1 MQFKQSFKTH
11 LLLGFFLVKSAI
23 AQGTDKYWIDV
34 DYLLWKIKENPV
46 PAALVT
52 KADFSDAL
60 PGAIGQ
66 PHTRVVLGKKSVDM
80 EWMQGFELGA
90 GAWLKQNIGLQASFF
105 LLPSVSKSKHL
116 KTSGQPGSA
125 NYAVPIFDVTG
136 VFGLN
141 GVPGETIF
149 ILPGPDENEPG
160 FFGDFTLLLK
170 SELQGAELNTFYRSL
185 RREHFV
191 LDWIFGVRWID
202 LHEKFLFKARTHA
215 ASGSSFGN
223 AFYNFKDRF
232 ETTNHFLAGQVG
244 MDARFKTKRW
254 HLDALLK
261 GELGATLEKLEI
273 HGSSRTSGGNLF
285 FLTEG
290 TANETL
296 AGGVFAEP
304 SNRGSRK
311 KSRFAWGIESKIR
324 AGVDVTKTLELH
336 LGYSFLWISKVLRPG
351 DQIDRKINST
361 RTALADAS
369 RATVGVGPGP
379 VPFGG
384 APAAAPLPRGSKR
397 PKPLFKT
404 SSFWAQGLD
413 VGVEFHF

>member
-1 MQFKQSFKTH
+1 M
-11 LLLGFFLVKSAI
+11 LGFFLVESAI

-90 GAWLKQNIGLQASFF
+90 GVWIKQNLGLQASYF
-105 LLPSVSKSKHL
+105 LLPAVSKSKHL

-160 FFGDFTLLLK
+160 FFGDFTLQLK

-202 LHEKFLFKARTHA
+202 LHEELLFKAKTHA
-215 ASGSSFGN
+215 ASGFSFGN
-223 AFYNFKDRF
+223 AFFCRINK
-232 ETTNHFLAGQVG
+232 N
-244 MDARFKTKRW
+244 ARKTPQINPFQF
-254 HLDALLK
+254 
-261 GELGATLEKLEI
+261 GTLEISDSMIKIETVDESNCSLQFHENTKNKPRVYGPWLSHAVLKRI
-273 HGSSRTSGGNLF
+273 LMRDDSRS
-285 FLTEG
+285 
-290 TANETL
+290 
-296 AGGVFAEP
+296 VF
-304 SNRGSRK
+304 
-311 KSRFAWGIESKIR
+311 
-324 AGVDVTKTLELH
+324 D
-336 LGYSFLWISKVLRPG
+336 
-351 DQIDRKINST
+351 
-361 RTALADAS
+361 
-369 RATVGVGPGP
+369 
-379 VPFGG
+379 
-384 APAAAPLPRGSKR
+384 
-397 PKPLFKT
+397 
-404 SSFWAQGLD
+404 
-413 VGVEFHF
+413 